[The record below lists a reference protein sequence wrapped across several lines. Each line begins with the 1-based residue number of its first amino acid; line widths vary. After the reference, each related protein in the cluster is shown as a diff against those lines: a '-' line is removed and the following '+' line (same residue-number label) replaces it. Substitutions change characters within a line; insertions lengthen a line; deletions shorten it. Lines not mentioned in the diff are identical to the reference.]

1 MIVGSQLVKVWGTNN
16 EAVLDR
22 LHNVNEL
29 KKLSDVVLMS
39 CVDYEAK

>member
-1 MIVGSQLVKVWGTNN
+1 MIVGNQLVKVWGTNN

-22 LHNVNEL
+22 LHKVNEL
-29 KKLSDVVLMS
+29 KRLSDIVLVP